1 MGNGLKMLGAAVLG
15 LLAGIVVGFVVSE
28 LIGIALL
35 LLGGGEL
42 PPWAS
47 SVRFVIVLFAAIG
60 LVGGPMLVTRKGR

>member
-1 MGNGLKMLGAAVLG
+1 MGNGLKILGASVLG
-15 LLAGIVVGFVVSE
+15 LLAGIVVGFIVSE
-28 LIGIALL
+28 LIGVAL

-42 PPWAS
+42 PSWAS

>member
-1 MGNGLKMLGAAVLG
+1 MGNGLKILGASVLG
-15 LLAGIVVGFVVSE
+15 LLAGVVVGFIVSE

-35 LLGGGEL
+35 AMGGGEL
-42 PPWAS
+42 PSWAS